1 MAAAE
6 GDDDMISQAKK
17 YFKLKCFS
25 VPQIK
30 NLGALFLNDESKYNF
45 FDAAYKYATDK
56 TAFATLETEL
66 KDPYFINRF
75 KAMLH

>member
-1 MAAAE
+1 
-6 GDDDMISQAKK
+6 MIIQAKK

-56 TAFATLETEL
+56 TAFATLESEL
-66 KDPYFINRF
+66 KDPYYINRF